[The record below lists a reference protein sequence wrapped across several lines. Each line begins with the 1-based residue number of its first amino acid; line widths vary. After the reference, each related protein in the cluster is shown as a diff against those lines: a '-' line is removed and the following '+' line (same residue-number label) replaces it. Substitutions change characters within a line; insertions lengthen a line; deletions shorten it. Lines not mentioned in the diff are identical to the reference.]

1 MDATPVID
9 LANAA
14 QMALT
19 RMLDTGRVIGRDA
32 QGLKVIAV
40 AVDDW
45 VLDWFT
51 KPARGRPLG
60 RSAPSQKPAPDH
72 GFLNRPHVYHQRRCP

>member
-1 MDATPVID
+1 MEPAPVID
-9 LANAA
+9 LGHAA
-14 QMALT
+14 QVALT
-19 RMLDTGRVIGRDA
+19 RMLDTGRVIGRDG
-32 QGLKVIAV
+32 QGRKVIAV

-60 RSAPSQKPAPDH
+60 RSAPSEKPAPDH
-72 GFLNRPHVYHQRRCP
+72 GS

>member
-19 RMLDTGRVIGRDA
+19 RMLDTGRVIGRD
-32 QGLKVIAV
+32 GRGRKVIAV

-51 KPARGRPLG
+51 SPDTLLPDGQGCPKE
-60 RSAPSQKPAPDH
+60 RSA
-72 GFLNRPHVYHQRRCP
+72 RPRTR

>member
-14 QMALT
+14 QLALT
-19 RMLDTGRVIGRDA
+19 GMLETGRVIGRDG
-32 QGLKVIAV
+32 QGRKVIAL

-45 VLDWFT
+45 VPDWFT
-51 KPARGRPLG
+51 EPARGRPFG
-60 RSAPSQKPAPDH
+60 RSAPSEKRAPDH
-72 GFLNRPHVYHQRRCP
+72 GS